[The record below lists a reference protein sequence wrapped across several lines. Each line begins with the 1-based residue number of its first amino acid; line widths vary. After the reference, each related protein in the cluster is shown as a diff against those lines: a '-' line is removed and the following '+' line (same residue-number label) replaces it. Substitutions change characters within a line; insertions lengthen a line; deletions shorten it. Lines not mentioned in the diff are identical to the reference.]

1 MRKNSSKKHGVNS
14 ILNRSQSAMEYLMTY
29 GWAILIIAIVLVAL
43 FSLGIFNSANFAP
56 RAQPGSCEVLRN
68 SVQTSLV
75 GQCNGMLPEYV
86 AQFNNGSKLE
96 NITINNAK
104 ELAPSI
110 GSNLTI
116 TLWVKPLYTSGF
128 GGVAFTTDPSTAQIG
143 WQTQFTP
150 TGTGGTS
157 GWLVSNVSA
166 QGGIW
171 SFMAVKETVGKSASI
186 YLNGDLTAYTTNSAM
201 VSSTQ
206 TATTYFI
213 GTYVTCCQYKG
224 SLANIQIYNA
234 SLSNSS
240 IQALYK
246 EGIGG
251 APINVNNLM
260 GWWPLNGNANDYSGY
275 GNDGTAANVT
285 YTSSWTSG
293 YSAP

>member
-1 MRKNSSKKHGVNS
+1 
-14 ILNRSQSAMEYLMTY
+14 
-29 GWAILIIAIVLVAL
+29 
-43 FSLGIFNSANFAP
+43 
-56 RAQPGSCEVLRN
+56 
-68 SVQTSLV
+68 
-75 GQCNGMLPEYV
+75 MLPEYV
-86 AQFNNGSKLE
+86 AQFNNGSKSE

-128 GGVAFTTDPSTAQIG
+128 GGVAFTTNPPSIQIG
-143 WQTQFTP
+143 WQTEFSP
-150 TGTGGTS
+150 TGTLD
-157 GWLVSNVSA
+157 WLVSNVSA

-171 SFMAVKETVGKSASI
+171 SFMAVEETVGKSASI

-206 TATTYFI
+206 TATTYLI